1 MLQGFYNFNCI
12 IIWSIVPKADP
23 SADHG
28 NRERERI
35 TETNVKF
42 FKTHFNE
49 TLGKVAHDLS
59 IKFNQIHWCSDRVA
73 TYIAG
78 ITRVNGNASLIKSC
92 EDH

>member
-12 IIWSIVPKADP
+12 IASSIVPKADP
-23 SADHG
+23 SGDHG
-28 NRERERI
+28 NREREDK
-35 TETNVKF
+35 TNVEF

-49 TLGKVAHDLS
+49 TLGKKAHDLS
-59 IKFNQIHWCSDRVA
+59 IKFNPIRWCSDTSA

-92 EDH
+92 KDH